1 MTKGG
6 SRLWL
11 ALCAVLAVAAV
22 GVAAVLFRDSRISAP
37 SLRPDFPALDRAA
50 LSPVQQR
57 IVDLLQAQYDAQ
69 PAGTTYSEGVD
80 EPWCADFVSW
90 VLNEAGRPLSNPHSG
105 HWRIPGVYT
114 LQEYYQAA
122 GRFEAP
128 DGYRPQTGDVA
139 LYADGSPLGLHTNFV
154 LAVDDN
160 GITTVGGNE
169 EGDIKVRTIDP
180 GPWLLGYGRLA

>member
-1 MTKGG
+1 MTKGA
-6 SRLWL
+6 SRLAL
-11 ALCAVLAVAAV
+11 ALSAVFVVVAV
-22 GVAAVLFRDSRISAP
+22 GVAAVLFRDARVSVVSVQ
-37 SLRPDFPALDRAA
+37 PDFPALDRTA

-57 IVDLLQAQYDAQ
+57 VVDILRTQYDAQ
-69 PAGTTYSEGVD
+69 PAGTAFSEGID

-90 VLNEAGRPLSNPHSG
+90 VLNEAGQPLSNPHSG

-128 DGYRPQTGDVA
+128 GGYRPQTGDVA

-160 GITTVGGNE
+160 VITTVGGNE
-169 EGDIKVRTIDP
+169 EGDIKVRTFEP
-180 GPWLLGYGRLA
+180 GPWLLGYGRLT